1 MKKVFYMA
9 LFFTLLFSSC
19 GAYFNTFYNT
29 KKLFKEARKERE
41 KRKTDKPGSLEI
53 KKYDQ
58 TIEKASKILE
68 VYPTSKYVDDAVMI
82 LGECFYYKG
91 DYVQAERKF
100 KELIRYFPK
109 SGYFPSA
116 KIWLAKTKIKLEDYL
131 AAKLILSEL
140 LKSKKLK
147 REIRDESQYLLGDIS
162 FKQEK
167 YKEAETA
174 YKIAAEQAREKEI
187 KAHSY
192 YQEGECHIRNNSP
205 QDAVESF
212 RSALKYSPNLEFQ
225 FDAKL
230 NYARALKLAGDY
242 KNAVAV
248 CAELLD
254 NDLYKKKF
262 GFVKLEISDCLYREG
277 KDELQPGKPIPENSK
292 IREALES
299 YKSIT
304 IEQKRTEVSA
314 TAYYRMARIYEN
326 DFVDFAKAKE
336 NYDKV
341 RREYARSEYT
351 TEAAKKGKDIGD
363 LIRLGNS
370 VKKAQGEQL
379 LAAEGKVGIQLT
391 DLEKLLLEY
400 GNHPE
405 LRFMQKQEELALSK
419 TDPATGKSVKEDL
432 QQKKLDELVKNK
444 LQLAE
449 IYLFQFGKVDSALAE
464 YKEIVTLFPENP
476 ASAKALYSTA
486 FIYENDKHNKPKA
499 DSLLHELLLKYPD
512 TAQANEVRLKLNL
525 PLKKIKNDEVKV
537 LFDLAENDFFVKKNL
552 TKAMNEYQNIIKK
565 YPESEYAEKSLYA
578 LGWIQENVNF
588 DNDKALTIY
597 KQFVDTYPNSEFSRT
612 IQKKIQAVE
621 KKKKLQAKKTNAKS
635 AQVEKSLKEQN
646 VNKTSLKKEE
656 SLTSEKALKQL
667 VDDDNA
673 LKKKPVKKNQKKE

>member
-1 MKKVFYMA
+1 MKKVFYIT
-9 LFFTLLFSSC
+9 LFFMLLFSSC

-68 VYPTSKYVDDAVMI
+68 IYPTSKYVDDAVMI

-91 DYVQAERKF
+91 DYVQAQRKF
-100 KELIRYFPK
+100 KELIKYFPK

-116 KIWLAKTKIKLEDYL
+116 KIWLAKTTIRLEDYIT
-131 AAKLILSEL
+131 AKLILSEL

-147 REIRDESQYLLGDIS
+147 REIRDESLYLLGDIS
-162 FKQEK
+162 FKQEQ
-167 YKEAETA
+167 YKEAEKA

-187 KAHSY
+187 KARSY
-192 YQEGECHIRNNSP
+192 YQEGECQIQNNSP
-205 QDAVESF
+205 VDAVESF
-212 RSALKYSPNLEFQ
+212 RSALKYSPNLEFK

-242 KNAVAV
+242 KNAVTV
-248 CAELLD
+248 CSELLD
-254 NDLYKKKF
+254 NDLYKRKF

-277 KDELQPGKPIPENSK
+277 KDELQPGKPVPENSK
-292 IREALES
+292 IRKALES
-299 YKSIT
+299 YKALT

-314 TAYYRMARIYEN
+314 SAYYRMAQIYEN
-326 DFVDFAKAKE
+326 DFVDFAKAKQ

-341 RREYARSEYT
+341 RQEFARSEY
-351 TEAAKKGKDIGD
+351 AADASAKGKDIGD

-379 LAAEGKVGIQLT
+379 LAAEGKVGVQLS

-405 LRFMQKQEELALSK
+405 LRFMQKQEELALSQ
-419 TDPATGKSVKEDL
+419 TDPETGKSLKEDL
-432 QQKKLDELVKNK
+432 QQKKLNKLVKNK

-464 YKEIVTLFPENP
+464 YNEIVTLFPENP
-476 ASAKALYSTA
+476 ASAKAFYSSA
-486 FIYENDKHNKPKA
+486 FIYENNKHNKTKS
-499 DSLLHELLLKYPD
+499 DSLLRELILKYPD
-512 TAQANEVRLKLNL
+512 TAQANQVRLKLNL
-525 PLKKIKNDEVKV
+525 PLKKIKNDEVKT
-537 LFDLAENDFFVKKNL
+537 LFNQAENDFFVHKNL
-552 TKAMNEYQNIIKK
+552 NKAMHEYQDIIKK

-588 DNDKALTIY
+588 DNEKALAIY

-612 IQKKIQAVE
+612 IQKKIRAVE
-621 KKKKLQAKKTNAKS
+621 KEKKLLLKNPNGKS
-635 AQVEKSLKEQN
+635 AEAGKSQKEQN
-646 VNKTSLKKEE
+646 VIKKPLKKEE
-656 SLTSEKALKQL
+656 TLSPENVSKQL
-667 VDDDNA
+667 VDDKV
-673 LKKKPVKKNQKKE
+673 LEKKPIKGNQEKK